1 MLVQNLIVVDS
12 NPIMEIGPC
21 ASKRENK
28 IESKERGKAD
38 CPWKNIELALVL
50 IDNSQTNRY
59 ILKVKRGYALVTT
72 SPS

>member
-1 MLVQNLIVVDS
+1 MLVQNVIVVDS

-38 CPWKNIELALVL
+38 CPWKNIRIGARP
-50 IDNSQTNRY
+50 N
-59 ILKVKRGYALVTT
+59 
-72 SPS
+72 

>member
-1 MLVQNLIVVDS
+1 
-12 NPIMEIGPC
+12 MEIGRYP
-21 ASKRENK
+21 SKRENK
-28 IESKERGKAD
+28 IESNERRKAD

-59 ILKVKRGYALVTT
+59 ILKVKRGYAPVTT